1 MLTSS
6 FVLLSAE
13 AAFNGG
19 DIVYQ
24 LVAFIILLALLKK
37 FAFGPLIGIMKKRE
51 EHVAGEIEAA
61 EASRKEA
68 LGLFGRTT

>member
-1 MLTSS
+1 MKALTIESHEGSEPSMLTSS
-6 FVLLSAE
+6 LVLGSTA

-37 FAFGPLIGIMKKRE
+37 FAFGPLIGHHE
-51 EHVAGEIEAA
+51 
-61 EASRKEA
+61 
-68 LGLFGRTT
+68 TT